1 MVETR
6 YVKSEALNSEVLLK
20 AILPDKNEVK
30 NIMILLHGNMNPEK
44 AVELWNVIP
53 SELDLEELCNRYQMA
68 VVIPLMENRYYISTK
83 EYDCESLV
91 AQELPDY
98 MKRSYGISES
108 VEVILAGISM
118 GGFGATLISARTG
131 VFWKVISISG
141 AYIVKDVEMGNP
153 EVWGSLN
160 PYSLNIRKSF
170 LYYFLPLSDLSQS
183 TERNALAA
191 LKLFHE
197 RSENPK
203 FVVTC
208 GTDEWFYS
216 RNIELIGKME
226 EVGMDYWFYPIEHG
240 RHDADCFKKGLW
252 KAMEYMY
259 YK

>member
-6 YVKSEALNSEVLLK
+6 YVKSEALSSEVLLK

-44 AVELWNVIP
+44 AVELWNVLP
-53 SELDLEELCNRYQMA
+53 SELNLEELCNRYQMA

-131 VFWKVISISG
+131 VFRKVISISG
-141 AYIVKDVEMGNP
+141 AYIARDVEMGNP

-226 EVGMDYWFYPIEHG
+226 EVGMDYWFYPVEHG
-240 RHDADCFKKGLW
+240 RHDPDCFKKGLW